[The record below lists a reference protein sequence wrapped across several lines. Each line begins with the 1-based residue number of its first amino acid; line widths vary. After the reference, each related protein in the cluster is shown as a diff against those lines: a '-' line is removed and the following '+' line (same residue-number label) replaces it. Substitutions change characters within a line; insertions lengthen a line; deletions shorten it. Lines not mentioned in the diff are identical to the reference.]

1 MAILNVFQIVVFVL
15 IPKRCQSSCFGCFK
29 PMAWR
34 KILLP
39 LGLSGLIFMKF
50 FVLIASLCLVA
61 PAASAQDVYQ
71 EFMDTLK
78 EQNQKGCD
86 TSYVGGYVSL
96 YQALT
101 LLCDLRKDNAITA
114 ENFNRYASDVINV
127 LGSSDAS
134 NIQAAL
140 EYATETC
147 GKKNVSL
154 PLGNR

>member
-1 MAILNVFQIVVFVL
+1 
-15 IPKRCQSSCFGCFK
+15 
-29 PMAWR
+29 
-34 KILLP
+34 
-39 LGLSGLIFMKF
+39 MKF
-50 FVLIASLCLVA
+50 FVLIVSLCLMA

-114 ENFNRYASDVINV
+114 ENFNRYASSVINV
-127 LGSSDAS
+127 LASSDAS

-140 EYATETC
+140 KHATETC

-154 PLGNR
+154 PLGDR

>member
-1 MAILNVFQIVVFVL
+1 
-15 IPKRCQSSCFGCFK
+15 
-29 PMAWR
+29 
-34 KILLP
+34 
-39 LGLSGLIFMKF
+39 MKF
-50 FVLIASLCLVA
+50 FVLLVSLCLVA

-101 LLCDLRKDNAITA
+101 LLCDLRKDNAISA
-114 ENFNRYASDVINV
+114 DHFNQYASNVIKV
-127 LGSSDAS
+127 LASSDAS